1 MKAYVLS
8 GLVGIVVGVLY
19 GALGVRSPAPPV
31 VALVGLLGMLGGEQV
46 GKRLITWYAPPRT
59 GEAGGAQPGTAAPAQ
74 APAQAPGSQDNA

>member
-1 MKAYVLS
+1 VKAYVLS

-46 GKRLITWYAPPRT
+46 GKRLITWYAPSPVR
-59 GEAGGAQPGTAAPAQ
+59 EAGAAQPGEAAPAR
-74 APAQAPGSQDNA
+74 APGSQDNAQ

>member
-8 GLVGIVVGVLY
+8 ALVGMAVGALY

-46 GKRLITWYAPPRT
+46 GKRIAWRAPSS
-59 GEAGGAQPGTAAPAQ
+59 AGTAGSAQPKAAQ
-74 APAQAPGSQDNA
+74 ARVPGNPDDAR